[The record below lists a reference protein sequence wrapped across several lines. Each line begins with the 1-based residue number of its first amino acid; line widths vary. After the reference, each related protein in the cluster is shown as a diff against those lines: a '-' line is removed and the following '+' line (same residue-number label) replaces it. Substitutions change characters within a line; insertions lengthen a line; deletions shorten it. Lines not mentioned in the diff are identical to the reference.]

1 MTDKVVITGMG
12 CLCPIGNSLEHIWQS
27 LVDGKSGI
35 ITSDDEAIKTLRST
49 IYGSLKDTSGFIE
62 DRSLKRMDPFIKNA
76 VWASDLCIK
85 DANIKE
91 NWCDPYRVGTLIA
104 TGIGG
109 LSNIETTAKKAFQ
122 DPNRVSPF
130 FIPSTIPNMA
140 SGIVSM
146 KYGFKGPSFTVSSAC
161 SSATHAIA
169 TGAMMIQSGLADAML
184 VGASEKA
191 SDLLGMSGFNAMRA
205 LSNRNDDPTKASRPW
220 DKNRNGFVLSDGAG
234 ILLLESEKHAKKRN
248 AKIHAE
254 LAGYGF
260 SSDAFHITQPDE
272 SGLAAI
278 YAMEQA
284 LALAN
289 IAKSEIGYINAHAT
303 STIIGDIIEAKAI
316 ETCFAKENPDLLIS
330 STKSLHGHLL
340 GAAGALESIIT
351 ILSLK
356 NKQAPFTLNLDELD
370 FDSSLN
376 FVRDHMSEYS
386 KDYALTN
393 SFGFG
398 GTNGSLIFKRVNN

>member
-1 MTDKVVITGMG
+1 MSKKVVVTGIG
-12 CLCPIGNSLEHIWQS
+12 CLSPIGNSVKDVWQS
-27 LVDGKSGI
+27 LVDGSSGI
-35 ITSDDEAIKTLRST
+35 TSVEGEVLNSLRST
-49 IYGSLKDTSGFIE
+49 IYGGVKNISAFTE
-62 DRSLKRMDPFIKNA
+62 DKSIKRMDPFIKYA
-76 VWASDLCIK
+76 VWAAEQCIE
-85 DANIKE
+85 DASLSE
-91 NWCDPYRVGTLIA
+91 GWCDPYRVGTLIA

-109 LSNIETTAKKAFQ
+109 LNNIEVNAKKAFN

-130 FIPSTIPNMA
+130 FIPATIPNMA

-146 KYGFKGPSFTVSSAC
+146 KYGFKGPSFTISSAC
-161 SSATHAIA
+161 SSGTHAIA
-169 TGAMMIQSGLADAML
+169 NGAMMIQAGLADAMV

-205 LSNRNDDPTKASRPW
+205 LSNRNDEPTKASRPW
-220 DKNRNGFVLSDGAG
+220 DKDRNGFVLADGAG
-234 ILLLESEKHAKKRN
+234 ILLLESEEN
-248 AKIHAE
+248 AKRRGAKVHAE

-260 SSDAFHITQPDE
+260 SSDAFHMTQPDE
-272 SGLAAI
+272 TGVAAI

-284 LALAN
+284 MRMADIDKDAV
-289 IAKSEIGYINAHAT
+289 GYINAHAT
-303 STIIGDIIEAKAI
+303 STVIGDVIEAKAI
-316 ETCFAKENPDLLIS
+316 ENCFHAHNPNLLVS

-356 NKQAPFTLNLDELD
+356 HGQAPYTINLDQLD

-376 FVRDHMSEYS
+376 LVCDEMIPYQAS
-386 KDYALTN
+386 YALTN

-398 GTNGSLIFKRVNN
+398 GTNGSLLFKKV